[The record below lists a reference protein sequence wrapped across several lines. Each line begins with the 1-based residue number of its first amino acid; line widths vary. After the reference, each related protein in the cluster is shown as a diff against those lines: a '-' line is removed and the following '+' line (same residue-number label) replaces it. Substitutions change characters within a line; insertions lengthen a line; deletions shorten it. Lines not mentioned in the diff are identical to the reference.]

1 MPRLSEQTRTD
12 HDTLSHAMTK
22 TAPIERDDLAPR
34 LWWTLF
40 GAVLLTWGFMIKPV
54 APHDDWGAV
63 IGLLAT
69 AWGLGTVVVA
79 WLPRRSTPAA
89 ALLGEVFAWATAL
102 IAFAAF
108 IVWALEQLHAGSG
121 YGTDELAFNQLAG
134 QLARHGANPYTH
146 SMRAAFPEFRVSPGG
161 YTYTLTGRKVTQLS
175 YPALSFLVYV
185 PFLALGWAN
194 QLSPMLDV
202 IGLGI
207 STLLIFHLLPRPHRV
222 FALVLGSIGVYASLA
237 VIGLTDM
244 VFMPLLVIAAYR
256 WNRFDAHSWRS
267 YVGPVAFGLAMAM
280 KQTPW
285 PILPFLVVGLLI
297 EEHDRAGLRAGLRR
311 AGAYLGAAVGA
322 FLIPNLP
329 YMVAA
334 PSAWVHGTLTP
345 FVSNLVP
352 AGQGAIGLSLVLRLG
367 GGSLSA
373 YTVLSLLVL
382 VLLLVAYCASYPVLR
397 PVTFFLPAIAY
408 FFAGRSYAVYL
419 VALIPPAVVGAMTL
433 DSPGVWPRTAG
444 SGHASGRSSGS
455 PPPGS
460 PPPGSPPPIWATWA
474 RSRDWAIATAGVGL
488 LCVVCFI
495 FVLAS
500 KQPLSL
506 RVTGVGTSPPNNLV
520 EAMTVLVTNRSSS
533 TATPAFT
540 LQTDAGVTSFWHIV
554 SGPRRLGPGRTATY
568 ALQSPN
574 IPSELTLNQG
584 ITVLALLPHPASVSV
599 SPAYAP
605 PTWHGGFT
613 PESIDSLVPVGR
625 TVSFR
630 VQLLNSW
637 DEPIRRAN
645 VPVTVSQSLRGK
657 FAIAELNGG
666 RAGAPA
672 TADTNA
678 NGVASF
684 QIVGMTAS
692 PFGLT
697 LSTTVPDGGLLGY
710 KALGGPSLLVRFKD
724 R

>member
-1 MPRLSEQTRTD
+1 MAPVSQQSRTD
-12 HDTLSHAMTK
+12 RDRLMHAMPT
-22 TAPIERDDLAPR
+22 TAPIQRDDIAPR

-40 GAVLLTWGFMIKPV
+40 GAVLLTWGFVIKPG

-79 WLPRRSTPAA
+79 WLPRRATPGA

-121 YGTDELAFNQLAG
+121 YGTDELAFNQFAG
-134 QLARHGANPYTH
+134 QLAQHGANPYTH

-161 YTYTLTGRKVTQLS
+161 YTYTLTGHRVTQLS

-185 PFLALGWAN
+185 PFLALGWTN

-207 STLLIFHLLPRPHRV
+207 ATLMIFHLLPRPHRV
-222 FALVLGSIGVYASLA
+222 FALVLGSVGVYTSLS

-244 VFMPLLVIAAYR
+244 VFMPLLVVAAYR
-256 WNRFDAHSWRS
+256 WNRFDARSWRS

-297 EEHDRAGLRAGLRR
+297 EERDRAGLRAGLRR

-352 AGQGAIGLSLVLRLG
+352 AGQGAIGLSLLLRLG

-382 VLLLVAYCASYPVLR
+382 ILLLVAYCASYPMLR

-433 DSPGVWPRTAG
+433 DSQGVWLRVVG
-444 SGHASGRSSGS
+444 SRAASGANSS
-455 PPPGS
+455 
-460 PPPGSPPPIWATWA
+460 SPPPIWAAWA
-474 RSRDWAIATAGVGL
+474 RSRDWALATAGVGL
-488 LCVVCFI
+488 LCVVCFV

-506 RVTGVGTSPPNNLV
+506 RVTGVATSPPNNLV

-540 LQTDAGVTSFWHIV
+540 LQTDAGVTSFWHVV
-554 SGPRRLGPGRTATY
+554 SGPRRLGPGRSATY

-574 IPSELTLNQG
+574 IPSEITLNQG
-584 ITVLALLPHPASVSV
+584 ITVVALLPHPASVSV
-599 SPAYAP
+599 SPPYAP

-625 TVSFR
+625 TVRFR

-657 FAIAELNGG
+657 FAVAELNGG

-672 TADTNA
+672 TADTNG

-684 QIVGMTAS
+684 QIVGLNTS
-692 PFGLT
+692 PYGLT
-697 LSTTVPDGGLLGY
+697 LSTSVPGGDGFGY
-710 KALGGPSLLVRFKD
+710 RALGAPSLLVRFTD